1 MENNRVKDQ
10 TIEKYFNALV
20 ELRNVLKYT
29 NRISLDEF
37 SVKNNLSKNL
47 SKVLQKGGII
57 KCLKR
62 GRFSEWEWTTIEPT
76 NHMAVKTIQLLGVEN
91 PPRKTQIKKEI
102 KVNTRGGL
110 RPNSGRKTKEE
121 EVKELIKDKKIKVV
135 LFWGLFTFHFNL

>member
-1 MENNRVKDQ
+1 MENNRVKQ
-10 TIEKYFNALV
+10 ETIDKYFKSLV

-76 NHMAVKTIQLLGVEN
+76 THMAVKTIQLLGLEN
-91 PPRKTQIKKEI
+91 PPRKTELKTAVKQ
-102 KVNTRGGL
+102 TRGGY

-121 EVKELIKDKKIKVV
+121 ESLKAIKTKTITIT
-135 LFWGLFTFHFNL
+135 LLWGLISFNINI